1 MLSGS
6 YAGFDENEPTS
17 QQDGKAQVIAY
28 LKHRYGYRKVV
39 MVGDGA
45 TDLEAC
51 PPAVSCAICF
61 QRHRLI
67 LLITLPTYHYCSS
80 LAII

>member
-1 MLSGS
+1 MITKIEFDLNLGS
-6 YAGFDENEPTS
+6 YAGFDESQPTS

-28 LKHRYGYRKVV
+28 LKHRYGYRRIV

-51 PPAVSCAICF
+51 PPAVSYHNIC
-61 QRHRLI
+61 
-67 LLITLPTYHYCSS
+67 
-80 LAII
+80 